1 MHITVHSIHL
11 LIIPNTPQQR
21 TRSLFLLSTLHEI
34 EESIALHRIA
44 CPTTMADPLRSK
56 TPESIIAYWSVIVIF
71 LQAMAIFNLPPLTNK
86 SDTDYFPQTE
96 GKVETMYTVE
106 VSVSVGREREQKTT
120 GGG

>member
-1 MHITVHSIHL
+1 
-11 LIIPNTPQQR
+11 
-21 TRSLFLLSTLHEI
+21 
-34 EESIALHRIA
+34 
-44 CPTTMADPLRSK
+44 MADPLRSK